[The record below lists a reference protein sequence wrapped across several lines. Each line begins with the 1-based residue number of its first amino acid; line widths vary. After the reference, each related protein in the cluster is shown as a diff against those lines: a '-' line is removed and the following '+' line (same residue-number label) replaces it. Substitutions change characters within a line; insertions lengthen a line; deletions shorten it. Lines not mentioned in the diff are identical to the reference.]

1 MKNYTK
7 EDITKIMNRKRDILK
22 KYGIRKIS
30 LFGSYIRNEQQDS
43 SDIVF
48 LVEFVSPISIFQHV
62 HLMNELEQLF
72 GRKVEVVSVKA
83 LRPILRENILKEAVE
98 VS

>member
-7 EDITKIMNRKRDILK
+7 EDITKTMNRKRDILK

-30 LFGSYIRNEQQDS
+30 LFGSYIRNEQKDS
-43 SDIVF
+43 SDIDF
-48 LVEFVSPISIFQHV
+48 LVEFESPISIFQHV

-98 VS
+98 V

>member
-7 EDITKIMNRKRDILK
+7 EDITKTMNRKRDILK

-30 LFGSYIRNEQQDS
+30 LFGSYIRNEQKDS
-43 SDIVF
+43 SDIDF
-48 LVEFVSPISIFQHV
+48 LVEFESPISIFQHV

-83 LRPILRENILKEAVE
+83 LKPILRENILKEAVE
-98 VS
+98 V